1 MTQLSTQQSN
11 QQSVAESGPQPTQ
24 DKLIPIRQLSEQTQ
38 VNTVTLRA
46 WERRYGLLIPQRT
59 PKGHRLYSEADV
71 TKVRDILAFIAK
83 GVPVSKVKALLSSD
97 NTHPKPSNND
107 WHQLIEKIEST
118 LSNGSLTQIKQSLQ
132 DLFLNYPLALIR
144 SQILEPVIQKL
155 EADALKVAEMMLL
168 HSALVDYAVLR
179 LNAKKAKKQ
188 KQVSLLICAER
199 SPMWKLALAAIELSD
214 ANINVVLIN
223 QPCDINTWISLALRY
238 QDFECIVFQEGV
250 WRERETQ
257 HIQQALQTNDNLV
270 FCGTAASVADID
282 IKRRIANPEQILAY
296 LTDK

>member
-1 MTQLSTQQSN
+1 MTQLSTQQSI
-11 QQSVAESGPQPTQ
+11 AESGPQPTQ
-24 DKLIPIRQLSEQTQ
+24 DKLIPIRELSEQTQ

-83 GVPVSKVKALLSSD
+83 GVPVSKVKALLSS
-97 NTHPKPSNND
+97 NNSTHPKPSNND
-107 WHQLIEKIEST
+107 WQQLIETIEST

-132 DLFLNYPLALIR
+132 DLFLNYPLALTR
-144 SQILEPVIQKL
+144 SEILEPVIQKL
-155 EADALKVAEMMLL
+155 EADTLKVAQMMLL
-168 HSALVDYAVLR
+168 QSALVDYAVLR

-188 KQVSLLICAER
+188 KQPSLLICAER

-223 QPCDINTWISLALRY
+223 QPCDINTWVSLALRY